1 MRLAARGGRPGMT
14 DFSTGDVTLAIAA
27 PVAWITL
34 NRPDD
39 DNRLTEAAL
48 AALKAIAATL
58 KDARDVHVAVIRG
71 HGEQTFSMGILNPA
85 IRARLTKDDVLRVV
99 FLANEAFDAIEALPQ
114 LVIAGLN
121 GGLRAGAVELALAC
135 DIRVAAAHARLA
147 MPEAKW
153 GGFPGAGAP
162 VRLPALVGRGRALE
176 LIATG
181 REVDAAEMARLG
193 LVEHVYPS
201 PEFDTALGRLVADIA
216 ASGPLATRGAKRIV
230 QVRGEPGFGAARALS
245 DSLRHALEWSHDV
258 DEGLAAHQA
267 GRPPKFTG
275 R

>member
-1 MRLAARGGRPGMT
+1 MIALP
-14 DFSTGDVTLAIAA
+14 TGDVRLAIDG
-27 PVAWITL
+27 PVAWVTL
-34 NRPDD
+34 DRPDD
-39 DNRLTEAAL
+39 DNRLTEDAL
-48 AALKAIAATL
+48 TSLLAIAGAL
-58 KDARDVHVAVIRG
+58 KDAPDVHVVVIRG
-71 HGEQTFSMGILNPA
+71 RGDATFSMGILNPA
-85 IRARLTKDDVLRVV
+85 IRASLAKDDVLRVV
-99 FLANEAFDAIEALPQ
+99 FLANRAFDAIEALPQ

-121 GGLRAGAVELALAC
+121 GALRAGAVELALAC

-162 VRLPALVGRGRALE
+162 VRLPGLVGRGRALE

-181 REVDAAEMARLG
+181 REIDTSEMARIG
-193 LVEHVYPS
+193 LVERVLPS
-201 PEFDTALGRLVADIA
+201 DGFDAALGQLVADIA

-230 QVRGEPGFGAARALS
+230 QVRGEPGFAAARALS
-245 DSLRHALEWSHDV
+245 DALRAALEWSRDI
-258 DEGLAAHQA
+258 DEGLAAHRD

>member
-1 MRLAARGGRPGMT
+1 MSAPDRGG
-14 DFSTGDVTLAIAA
+14 DVALSVEG

-34 NRPDD
+34 DRPDD

-48 AALKAIAATL
+48 LRLQAIAGELA
-58 KDARDVHVAVIRG
+58 DARDVNVVAIRG
-71 HGEQTFSMGILNPA
+71 RGDAVFSMGILNPA
-85 IRARLTKDDVLRVV
+85 IRAQLAKDDVLRVV
-99 FLANEAFDAIEALPQ
+99 FLANAVFDALEALPQ
-114 LVIAGLN
+114 IVVAGLN
-121 GGLRAGAVELALAC
+121 GALRAGAVELALAC
-135 DIRVAAAHARLA
+135 DIRVAAAHATLA

-162 VRLPALVGRGRALE
+162 VRLPGLVGRGRALE

-181 REVDAAEMARLG
+181 RQVDAAEMARLG

-201 PEFDTALGRLVADIA
+201 AEFDAALRRLVAEIA

-230 QVRGEPGFGAARALS
+230 RIREEPGLRPARALS
-245 DSLRHALEWSHDV
+245 DALRAALEWSQDV
-258 DEGLAAHQA
+258 DEGMAAHREA
-267 GRPPKFTG
+267 RPPKFTG

>member
-1 MRLAARGGRPGMT
+1 MIAAS
-14 DFSTGDVTLAIAA
+14 DGDVALEIAP
-27 PVAWITL
+27 PVAWLTL
-34 NRPDD
+34 DRPDD

-48 AALKAIAATL
+48 ARLKAIAAAL
-58 KDARDVHVAVIRG
+58 KDAPDIHVVVIRG
-71 HGEQTFSMGILNPA
+71 RGAATFSMGILNPA
-85 IRARLTKDDVLRVV
+85 IRARLAKDDVLRIV

-114 LVIAGLN
+114 IVIAGLN
-121 GGLRAGAVELALAC
+121 GALRAGAVELALAC
-135 DIRVAAAHARLA
+135 DIRVAAAHATLA

-181 REVDAAEMARLG
+181 RTVEAAELARLG
-193 LVEHVYPS
+193 LVEHVWPS
-201 PEFDTALGRLVADIA
+201 EGFDAALAALVADIA
-216 ASGPLATRGAKRIV
+216 ASGPLAIRGAKRIV
-230 QVRGEPGFGAARALS
+230 GVRQEPGFAAARALS
-245 DSLRHALEWSHDV
+245 DSLRRALEGSADV
-258 DEGLAAHQA
+258 DEGLAAHRA